1 MDESKKQ
8 LIEALE
14 DYQGVVRARC
24 YKILKSIRENLLQ
37 LLSEGIN
44 EEYRLC
50 LSEDF
55 IKFNYTKVNVKFV
68 EEVLREIDTWVAG
81 EIAESYLKKNNK
93 NWNNV
98 FKRHIGAIASL
109 DASSKEYQKC
119 QKALEM
125 FREPQEG

>member
-68 EEVLREIDTWVAG
+68 E
-81 EIAESYLKKNNK
+81 
-93 NWNNV
+93 
-98 FKRHIGAIASL
+98 
-109 DASSKEYQKC
+109 
-119 QKALEM
+119 
-125 FREPQEG
+125 

>member
-44 EEYRLC
+44 EEYRFSAKLGF
-50 LSEDF
+50 D
-55 IKFNYTKVNVKFV
+55 
-68 EEVLREIDTWVAG
+68 W
-81 EIAESYLKKNNK
+81 
-93 NWNNV
+93 
-98 FKRHIGAIASL
+98 
-109 DASSKEYQKC
+109 
-119 QKALEM
+119 
-125 FREPQEG
+125 